1 MPGKTLSNFL
11 RTFRLRAG
19 LSQESVAAL
28 LGVASGAE
36 VSRHETF
43 RRMPSLATALRYEA
57 IFGVPVR
64 ELFLGEYQKVEAE
77 LQARAREL
85 GDHLA
90 ASSGADKAQTRQLLA
105 RILRSS

>member
-1 MPGKTLSNFL
+1 MLGKTLTNYL

-19 LSQESVAAL
+19 LSQDEVAAL
-28 LGVASGAE
+28 LGVAGGAE

-64 ELFLGEYQKVEAE
+64 ELFSGEYQKVELAI
-77 LQARAREL
+77 QARAQEL
-85 GDHLA
+85 
-90 ASSGADKAQTRQLLA
+90 SGRIALPGSQGAQKRQFLA
-105 RILRSS
+105 RILNRS